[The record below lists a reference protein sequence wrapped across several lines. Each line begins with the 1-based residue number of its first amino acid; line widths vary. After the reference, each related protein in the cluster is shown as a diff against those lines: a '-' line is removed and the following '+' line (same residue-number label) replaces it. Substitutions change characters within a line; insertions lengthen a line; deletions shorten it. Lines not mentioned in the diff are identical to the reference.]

1 MIDTKQLTT
10 PVLVAVL
17 SERGAERL
25 GKLNAKFGSFLN
37 TGKQLV
43 GKAFNKFENA
53 QIDTAGKKFEAPKM
67 RQFEPDPNYKGSKV
81 MVRPDSPLSK
91 YEQAMRNR
99 AEFQQ
104 RKAIEKGTNRLIDR
118 WKAKFPD
125 FDKNSA
131 AQKAYAIDV
140 ELLKYRTAADNI
152 SKMNWDDEDDL
163 GYIIDSIDE
172 QLPLEEQQEIIG
184 EMVNQ
189 FNAKKKEFDDYV
201 GGTKND
207 KE

>member
-1 MIDTKQLTT
+1 MVDFNKAIEPTML
-10 PVLVAVL
+10 AVL
-17 SERGAERL
+17 SEKGAERL

-53 QIDTAGKKFEAPKM
+53 QIDTAGKKFEPPKT

-91 YEQAMRNR
+91 YEQAMKNR

-104 RKAIEKGTNRLIDR
+104 RKAIEKGTNRLIDI

-125 FDKNSA
+125 FDKNPA
-131 AQKAYAIDV
+131 AQKAYAIDD

-152 SKMNWDDEDDL
+152 SKMNWDDKDDL
-163 GYIIDSIDE
+163 GYIIDNIDE
-172 QLPLEEQQEIIG
+172 ELPLEEQQEIIG
-184 EMVNQ
+184 GMING
-189 FNAKKKEFDDYV
+189 FNAKKKEFDNYV